1 MSTFHFKQFSI
12 EQKRSAMK
20 VGTDAMLLGSIAG
33 NNTPTTILD
42 VGAGTGVIA
51 LMMAQRFPEA
61 KVSAIELNSEAFEEA
76 QLNFT
81 NSPFSDR
88 VHCEQR
94 DFKDYITEERF
105 DLIVSNP
112 PYFINSLLSSD
123 ESRSTAR
130 HADSL
135 TPEAFIEKA
144 VELISKDGQV
154 IVIVPADLNDLWVM
168 AAKSKGLYLQEIVEV
183 RGKEK
188 SPPNRV
194 VLTFDKKETRFTKS
208 ELTVRN
214 KDGKYTDQ
222 YILLTRDFHDR
233 IPT

>member
-183 RGKEK
+183 KGKEK

>member
-33 NNTPTTILD
+33 KNTPTTILD
-42 VGAGTGVIA
+42 VGTGTGVIA

-88 VHCEQR
+88 VRCRQG
-94 DFKDYITEERF
+94 DFRDYITEERF
-105 DLIVSNP
+105 DLVISNP

-123 ESRSTAR
+123 ESRSAAR
-130 HADSL
+130 HANSL
-135 TPEAFIEKA
+135 TPDAFIKKVA
-144 VELISKDGQV
+144 ELISKDGQV
-154 IVIVPADLNDLWVM
+154 VVIVPADLNDVWVV
-168 AAKSKGLYLQEIVEV
+168 AAKSEGMFLQEIVEV
-183 RGKEK
+183 KGKEK

-194 VLTFDKKETRFTKS
+194 ILTFAKKDTGLMTS
-208 ELTVRN
+208 ELIVRN
-214 KDGKYTDQ
+214 EGGKYTDD

-233 IPT
+233 VPT

>member
-33 NNTPTTILD
+33 KNTPTTILD

-135 TPEAFIEKA
+135 TPEAFIKKA

-154 IVIVPADLNDLWVM
+154 IVIVPADLNALWVV
-168 AAKSKGLYLQEIVEV
+168 AAKSEGLYLQEIVEV
-183 RGKEK
+183 KGKEK

-194 VLTFDKKETRFTKS
+194 ILTFDKEDTGLIKS